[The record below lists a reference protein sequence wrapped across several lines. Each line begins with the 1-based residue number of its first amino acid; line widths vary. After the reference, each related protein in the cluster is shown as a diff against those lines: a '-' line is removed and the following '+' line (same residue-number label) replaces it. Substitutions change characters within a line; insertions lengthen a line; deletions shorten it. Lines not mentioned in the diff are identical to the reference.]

1 MEGGDDE
8 AGVNGVPM
16 FVIGERVLTG
26 LQAKQTLEAVIE
38 EELARHEGSRGRA
51 GPTAELRR
59 QGWQ

>member
-1 MEGGDDE
+1 VEGGDDE
-8 AGVNGVPM
+8 AGVNSVPM

-51 GPTAELRR
+51 GPTAELGR